1 MTRADSPDATMAGVD
16 HDGDDIDASNG
27 DDIDGDDSNGADS
40 NGGDINGEAIVAA
53 LRAAGARFGYLHG
66 SRNDETSRPTSDID
80 VAAWFG
86 TRAPASW
93 EVAVPGNVDLL
104 VLDSAPLYLA
114 GRVALQGRL
123 LFDDEPAARVR
134 WEADTRTVY
143 LDERP
148 FIEEMAREYLE
159 SVADRGRR

>member
-1 MTRADSPDATMAGVD
+1 MVRVDLEAD
-16 HDGDDIDASNG
+16 
-27 DDIDGDDSNGADS
+27 
-40 NGGDINGEAIVAA
+40 AIVAA

-66 SRNDETSRPTSDID
+66 SRNDETSRPTSDVD

-93 EVAVPGNVDLL
+93 ELALPGDVDLL
-104 VLDSAPLYLA
+104 VLDTAPLYLA

-148 FIEEMAREYLE
+148 YIEAMATEYLE
-159 SVADRGRR
+159 AVARRGRR

>member
-1 MTRADSPDATMAGVD
+1 MVRVD
-16 HDGDDIDASNG
+16 LDGDDTNG
-27 DDIDGDDSNGADS
+27 D
-40 NGGDINGEAIVAA
+40 AIVAA
-53 LRAAGARFGYLHG
+53 LRASGARFGYLHG
-66 SRNDETSRPTSDID
+66 SRNDETSRPTSDVD

-93 EVAVPGNVDLL
+93 EVALPGNVDLL
-104 VLDSAPLYLA
+104 VLDTAPLYRA
-114 GRVALQGRL
+114 GRVAPQGRL

-148 FIEEMAREYLE
+148 YTEAMAREYLE
-159 SVADRGRR
+159 AVAQRGRR